1 MYSTFS
7 SQLKVI
13 ICMYRSA
20 CGSNQPEQL
29 SIEYPLPSSCE
40 TPPPTPSQPEGKRKR
55 EGKAEGKA
63 KTKKTKG
70 MQANKKKPLV
80 AAHSPAICTRSKTPE
95 SPAMSTRSKRK
106 ILE

>member
-1 MYSTFS
+1 VKHHH
-7 SQLKVI
+7 L
-13 ICMYRSA
+13 
-20 CGSNQPEQL
+20 
-29 SIEYPLPSSCE
+29 
-40 TPPPTPSQPEGKRKR
+40 PPPNLKAREREKARQKGKQ
-55 EGKAEGKA
+55 